1 MSAPRTVAL
10 TIDGREVRAAEGTS
24 VLRAAQAA
32 GIAIP
37 HFCYHPGLEIE
48 GNCRMCL
55 VEIEGLPKLELSC
68 STAVREGLV
77 VRTSTER
84 VVQARRDVL
93 EFLLAE
99 HPLDCP
105 ICDKAGECRLQD
117 YYDIHGRQ
125 PGRMAEARER
135 RSKKVP
141 IGRGL
146 LLDRERCVLCTRCT
160 RFLKS
165 VTGTGELGVF
175 ERGLRSEIGI
185 FDGAPVDTVYAGN
198 LVDICPVGAIT
209 AEDFRFRTRAWF
221 LARGAS
227 ICPLCARGC
236 AVTVESVAGYPLAP
250 GERRVYRV
258 TARENPAVNG
268 FWICDLGR
276 AGRREIDEGRRTAFL
291 KKGRP
296 APDLSWPAALAE
308 AAAAIRAVPAAERG
322 DGLAVVLNA
331 GLTCEELTSAKAL
344 FSDGLGCRKI
354 FFADRRPGQA
364 EGPLLTAERV
374 PNLRGA
380 VEAGFAP
387 RTPGL
392 EALASARVLVLF
404 GAGLSGLFGAD
415 ELARTLR
422 GGPATVLFAAHA
434 GPLDGLADLVIPV
447 AVTAESAGT
456 FVNIDGVRQTFAR
469 ALEPPA
475 GVPAAR
481 EVLDRLAR
489 LLAAEG
495 GGPHGR

>member
-1 MSAPRTVAL
+1 MSAPRTVGL
-10 TIDGREVRAAEGTS
+10 TIDGRAVRAAEGTS
-24 VLRAAQAA
+24 VLKAAEGA

-37 HFCYHPGLEIE
+37 HFCYHPGLEVE

-68 STAVREGLV
+68 ATAVREGLV

-105 ICDKAGECRLQD
+105 ICDKAGECWLQD
-117 YYDIHGRQ
+117 YYDLHGRH

-135 RSKKVP
+135 REKKVP

-146 LLDRERCVLCTRCT
+146 LLDRERCILCTRCT

-185 FDGAPVDTVYAGN
+185 FDGAPVDTLYAGN
-198 LVDICPVGAIT
+198 LVDLCPVGAIT

-236 AVTVESVAGYPLAP
+236 AITVESVAGYPLAR

-276 AGRREIDEGRRTAFL
+276 AGRREIDEGRRTAVL
-291 KKGRP
+291 KKGLP
-296 APDLSWPAALAE
+296 APDLSWPRALAE
-308 AAAAIRAVPAAERG
+308 VAAAVRAVPAGERG

-331 GLTCEELTSAKAL
+331 ALTCEEMSQAKAL
-344 FSDGLGCRKI
+344 FADGLGSRKI
-354 FFADRRPGQA
+354 FFADRRPGLA
-364 EGPLLTAERV
+364 DGPLLTAERV

-380 VEAGFAP
+380 AEAGFAP
-387 RTPGL
+387 RAPSL
-392 EALASARVLVLF
+392 DALASARVLVLF
-404 GAGLSGLFGAD
+404 GTGLAELFAEAD
-415 ELARTLR
+415 LSRALAA
-422 GGPATVLFAAHA
+422 GPAVFLFAAHA
-434 GPLDGLADLVIPV
+434 GPLDGLADLVVPV
-447 AVTAESAGT
+447 AVTAERSGAYI
-456 FVNIDGVRQTFAR
+456 NIDGARQTFAR

-475 GVPAAR
+475 GVPAEG

-489 LLAAEG
+489 LLAADG
-495 GGPHGR
+495 GESHGR